1 MREGT
6 AEMEDMREGTAEM
19 EDMREGTA
27 EVILFAECLPFSIMN
42 AL

>member
-42 AL
+42 AF